1 MELPP
6 KPEMIA
12 DVTNSLWL
20 KALNHAAKDFF
31 NGEIDESYYT
41 YSTHTRR
48 LWEENARLSIMTNE
62 ITESNVASLADAY
75 YNQYVKWIEENP
87 SYTAREVFISVFS
100 TVIFPDLRQKF
111 VDGLTE

>member
-6 KPEMIA
+6 KPEIIA
-12 DVTNSLWL
+12 DITDSLWL

-41 YSTHTRR
+41 YSTHTRK

-62 ITESNVASLADAY
+62 IKENTIESLADGY
-75 YNQYVKWIEENP
+75 YNEYVKWIENIP
-87 SYTAREVFISVFS
+87 NYTARQVFISLFS
-100 TVIFPDLRQKF
+100 TIIFPDLRQKL